1 MAAIVVKELVERN
14 KKLIW
19 LYITWNELK
28 FFGFYFGYLILYS
41 YCIILLNMA
50 QVSLVIL
57 STETHEGIK
66 LSYRVFQIYNHL
78 HIFLLYDHHLKE
90 IYIVRHNFS
99 FFRALFVMIRQETK
113 YLVLILYTLLHI
125 Q

>member
-28 FFGFYFGYLILYS
+28 FFGFYFGYLISYS

-57 STETHEGIK
+57 STKTHEDAK
-66 LSYRVFQIYNHL
+66 L
-78 HIFLLYDHHLKE
+78 
-90 IYIVRHNFS
+90 
-99 FFRALFVMIRQETK
+99 
-113 YLVLILYTLLHI
+113 
-125 Q
+125 

>member
-28 FFGFYFGYLILYS
+28 FFGFYFGYLILYLC
-41 YCIILLNMA
+41 YIIISNMA

-57 STETHEGIK
+57 STETQEGIK
-66 LSYRVFQIYNHL
+66 L
-78 HIFLLYDHHLKE
+78 
-90 IYIVRHNFS
+90 
-99 FFRALFVMIRQETK
+99 
-113 YLVLILYTLLHI
+113 
-125 Q
+125 

>member
-1 MAAIVVKELVERN
+1 MAAIVVKEPVERN

-28 FFGFYFGYLILYS
+28 FFGFYFGNLILYS
-41 YCIILLNMA
+41 NCILLLNMA

-66 LSYRVFQIYNHL
+66 L
-78 HIFLLYDHHLKE
+78 
-90 IYIVRHNFS
+90 
-99 FFRALFVMIRQETK
+99 
-113 YLVLILYTLLHI
+113 
-125 Q
+125 